1 MKILN
6 RPFPAF
12 AAILTLGCSAA
23 AHAAWYADSQDKM
36 GTRIDVEIWHDSEP
50 EARALIAAAMAEF
63 DRIEAE
69 MSTFRPDSEI
79 SRVNDRAAAAA
90 VPVSAELYGLV
101 ARSLEMSVLSQGA
114 FDITF
119 DSVGQL
125 YDYRRRVQPTDA
137 EIAARLPEINYR
149 HVVLDPADHSIRF
162 TMPGTRINLGGIAK
176 GYSVERVIAQ
186 LRAAGVQHALA
197 TAGGDTRLLG
207 DHHGAPW
214 IVGIRDPDD
223 ASKLVTR
230 LALVDEAISTSGDYE
245 RYFIAG
251 GKRVHHIIDP
261 RTGKSAS
268 GVRSVTIVGP
278 DAVMTEGLTKT
289 VFIKGPE
296 QGLAIV
302 ASVPGYEAVV
312 VDDQRRVRYSK
323 GLASGSGK
331 R

>member
-6 RPFPAF
+6 RQWLVIAGWL
-12 AAILTLGCSAA
+12 ALGLPLA
-23 AHAAWYADSQDKM
+23 AHADWYSDSQVKM
-36 GTRIDVEIWHDSEP
+36 GTRIDVQVWHDSEP
-50 EARALIAAAMAEF
+50 EARRLIAEAMAEF
-63 DRIEAE
+63 DRIEAG
-69 MSTFRPDSEI
+69 MSTFKPDSEI
-79 SRVNDRAAAAA
+79 SRVNDHAAEAP

-101 ARSLEMSVLSQGA
+101 KRALEISVLSEGA

-125 YDYRRRVQPTDA
+125 YDYHKHVKPTDA

-149 HVVLDPADHSIRF
+149 HVVLDPAAQTIRF
-162 TMPGTRINLGGIAK
+162 TVPGTRINLGGIGK
-176 GYSVERVIAQ
+176 GYAVEKVIAL
-186 LRAAGVQHALA
+186 LREAGLEHALA

-223 ASKLVTR
+223 GQKLVTR

-245 RYFIAG
+245 RYFVED
-251 GKRVHHIIDP
+251 GKRYHHIIDP
-261 RTGKSAS
+261 RTGKSPG

-289 VFIKGPE
+289 VFILGPDK
-296 QGLAIV
+296 GLAIV

-312 VDDQRRVRYSK
+312 VDAQHRVRFSK
-323 GLASGSGK
+323 GLASG